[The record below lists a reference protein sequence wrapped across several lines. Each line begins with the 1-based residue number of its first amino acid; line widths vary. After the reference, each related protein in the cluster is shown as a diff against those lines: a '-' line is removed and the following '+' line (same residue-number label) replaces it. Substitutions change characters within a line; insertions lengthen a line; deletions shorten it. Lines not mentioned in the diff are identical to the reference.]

1 MVCRARGVIEVLKT
15 RVYTALVL
23 LGLLMGILWG
33 PAVIGQWALGIVL
46 VVGAWDWAAF
56 AGLRAL
62 ITRGAFV
69 GVTLILGYMT
79 LEGMGRGSVYPLML
93 LAAAWWVIAAIRIIW
108 VNDRVSPGMT
118 LVAGWLTL
126 LPAVAAV
133 VQMYSGSL
141 RLDGHWRLLTLLLLV
156 ASADI
161 GAYFSGRRFGR
172 TKLAPEVSPGKTWE
186 GVAGGAAVVALVAA
200 FLVWGM
206 GMFPPRYLAVA
217 LAVFAASV
225 VGDLSESLFKRSAG
239 LKDSGVILP
248 GHGGIL
254 DRIDSITAAAPIY
267 VLGLHWIGQLP

>member
-1 MVCRARGVIEVLKT
+1 MVCRARGVIKVLKT

-33 PAVIGQWALGIVL
+33 PSIVGQWALGIVL
-46 VVGAWDWAAF
+46 VVGAWEWAAF

-62 ITRGAFV
+62 IMRGGFV
-69 GVTLILGYMT
+69 GMTLILGYMT
-79 LEGMGRGSVYPLML
+79 LEGMGHGSVYPLML

-108 VNDRVSPGMT
+108 VPGRVSPGMT

-126 LPAVAAV
+126 LPAVAAI

-141 RLDGHWRLLTLLLLV
+141 RTDGNSRFLTLMLLV

-161 GAYFSGRRFGR
+161 GAYFSGRRFGHA
-172 TKLAPEVSPGKTWE
+172 KLAPEVSPGKTWE
-186 GVAGGAAVVALVAA
+186 GVAGGAALVALVAA
-200 FLVWGM
+200 MLIWGV
-206 GMFPPRYLAVA
+206 GMFPPSYLAVA
-217 LAVFAASV
+217 LAVFVASV
-225 VGDLSESLFKRSAG
+225 VGDLTESLFKRGAG

>member
-1 MVCRARGVIEVLKT
+1 MLKT
-15 RVYTALVL
+15 RVYTAMVLV
-23 LGLLMGILWG
+23 GLLMGILWG
-33 PAVIGQWALGIVL
+33 PPAIGQWALGLVL
-46 VVGAWDWAAF
+46 VVGAWEWAAF
-56 AGLRAL
+56 AGFQARIA
-62 ITRGAFV
+62 RGLFV
-69 GVTLILGYMT
+69 AMTLLLGYMT

-93 LAAAWWVIAAIRIIW
+93 LAAAWWLVAVIRIIW
-108 VNDRVSPGMT
+108 IKGQVSPGMT
-118 LVAGWLTL
+118 LIAGWLTL

-133 VQMYSGSL
+133 VQMYAGSL
-141 RLDGHWRLLTLLLLV
+141 KLDGNWRLLTLLLLV

-161 GAYFSGRRFGR
+161 GAYFTGRRFGR

-186 GVAGGAAVVALVAA
+186 GVAGGAALVVLVAA
-200 FLVWGM
+200 VFVWGF
-206 GMFPPRYLAVA
+206 GIFPPSYLAVA

-225 VGDLSESLFKRSAG
+225 VGDLSESMFKRSAG